1 MNPNLEE
8 LIDPR
13 PHDGNRLSYCGMT
26 MLPVAFECEWM
37 KYNEV
42 FQCAVVKELG
52 ELLAGMSAPSLREQR
67 EPGCSSRCDPGGHN
81 RRPEK

>member
-13 PHDGNRLSYCGMT
+13 PTDGHRLAYCGMT

-37 KYNEV
+37 KRSEV
-42 FQCAVVKELG
+42 LQCAVVKELC
-52 ELLAGMSAPSLREQR
+52 ELLGSDYNEL
-67 EPGCSSRCDPGGHN
+67 CN
-81 RRPEK
+81 V

>member
-13 PHDGNRLSYCGMT
+13 PHDGNRLAYCGMT
-26 MLPVAFECEWM
+26 MLPVAFDCEWM

-42 FQCAVVKELG
+42 LRCAVVKELQLSL
-52 ELLAGMSAPSLREQR
+52 EFQHQLSIAG
-67 EPGCSSRCDPGGHN
+67 SRP
-81 RRPEK
+81 